1 MASRPEWSAAEAHR
15 RALGRSQVTSMSLH
29 ASVKAKL
36 ETLARAAGKSRSAMV
51 AQLVAREFEAA
62 GLK

>member
-1 MASRPEWSAAEAHR
+1 
-15 RALGRSQVTSMSLH
+15 MSLQ
-29 ASVKAKL
+29 ASIKAKL
-36 ETLARAAGKSRSAMV
+36 EKLAQAAGKSRSAMV